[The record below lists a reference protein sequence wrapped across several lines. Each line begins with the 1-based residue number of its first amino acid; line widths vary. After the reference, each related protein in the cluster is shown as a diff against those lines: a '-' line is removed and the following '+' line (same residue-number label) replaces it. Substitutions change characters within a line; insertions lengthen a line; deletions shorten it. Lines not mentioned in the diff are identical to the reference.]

1 MKLDELL
8 SKANDTIT
16 VRRVYGEPYEK
27 DGLTVIPAAV
37 VTGGGG
43 GGSGHDEKGESG
55 EGAGFGMAGRP
66 AGAFVIKDGQVTW
79 RPAVDPNRLIAIVG
93 LVVAA
98 YLVSR
103 PRFFR
108 AKARAV
114 REISRARRH
123 H

>member
-16 VRRVYGEPYEK
+16 VRRVYGEPYVK

-43 GGSGHDEKGESG
+43 GGSGNDEKGERG

-66 AGAFVIKDGQVTW
+66 AGAFVIKDGQVSW
-79 RPAVDPNRLIAIVG
+79 QPAVDPNRFVAVIG

-98 YLVSR
+98 YLISR
-103 PRFFR
+103 PRLLR

-114 REISRARRH
+114 REIRRARRH
-123 H
+123 T

>member
-1 MKLDELL
+1 
-8 SKANDTIT
+8 
-16 VRRVYGEPYEK
+16 
-27 DGLTVIPAAV
+27 
-37 VTGGGG
+37 
-43 GGSGHDEKGESG
+43 
-55 EGAGFGMAGRP
+55 MAGRP
-66 AGAFVIKDGQVTW
+66 AGAFVIKDGQVIW
-79 RPAVDPNRLIAIVG
+79 RPAVDPNRLIAVIG

-103 PRFFR
+103 PRSFR

>member
-1 MKLDELL
+1 MR
-8 SKANDTIT
+8 A
-16 VRRVYGEPYEK
+16 R
-27 DGLTVIPAAV
+27 
-37 VTGGGG
+37 
-43 GGSGHDEKGESG
+43 
-55 EGAGFGMAGRP
+55 GFGMAGRP
-66 AGAFVIKDGQVTW
+66 AGAFVIKDGQVIW
-79 RPAVDPNRLIAIVG
+79 RPAVDPNRLIAVIG

-98 YLVSR
+98 YLISR